1 MNEFESRAARQSSAA
16 FVCKFL
22 HSAFPQACD
31 WLTSQ
36 HYPSS
41 SGDGL
46 CGAAALERGSSGCL
60 AAAGTCGRQP
70 LAAPPIFLKSRP
82 FPLDISASPRSP
94 RGLRAYRVV
103 SPRLMN
109 LSYTI
114 DLGLGILLN
123 IVFAD
128 VLQSPGFRRDLLSV
142 FSVAV

>member
-70 LAAPPIFLKSRP
+70 LAAPPSYPWVILLSP
-82 FPLDISASPRSP
+82 GVPALPLDVSASPRSP

-103 SPRLMN
+103 SPRLM
-109 LSYTI
+109 Y
-114 DLGLGILLN
+114 LL
-123 IVFAD
+123 
-128 VLQSPGFRRDLLSV
+128 
-142 FSVAV
+142 